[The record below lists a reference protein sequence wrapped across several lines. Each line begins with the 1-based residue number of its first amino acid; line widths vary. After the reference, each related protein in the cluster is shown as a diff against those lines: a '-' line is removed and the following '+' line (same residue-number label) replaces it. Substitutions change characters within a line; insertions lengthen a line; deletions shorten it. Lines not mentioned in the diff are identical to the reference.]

1 MGDKIMKLTIFFII
15 VGVLLLLYLFIF
27 SVCCVTSKESRH
39 EEMRQK
45 ELHNKSEPTDKNS

>member
-1 MGDKIMKLTIFFII
+1 MKLTIFFII
-15 VGVLLLLYLFIF
+15 VGVLLFLYLFIF
-27 SVCCVTSKESRH
+27 SVCCAVSKESRH